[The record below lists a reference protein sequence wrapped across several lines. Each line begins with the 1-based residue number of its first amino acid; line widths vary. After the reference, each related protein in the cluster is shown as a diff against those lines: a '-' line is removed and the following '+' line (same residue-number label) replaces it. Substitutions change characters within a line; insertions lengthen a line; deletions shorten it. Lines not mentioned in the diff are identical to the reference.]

1 MITLQRIVNSDR
13 MRILFSLT
21 EDSQMSPDLRKKRR
35 NSMNFSNTF
44 TPYKI
49 GNLMIKNR
57 LTVPAM
63 DSGVF
68 SPEGYVAQSTLDYY
82 GARAAGGFGL
92 IIIEIAAVEKRGVGM
107 PHEPN
112 VWSDDAIE
120 GLTKLANCIKNKGAR
135 TIVQLHHAGRETV
148 SAMAGEPIAA
158 PSSVPCPTNR
168 ETPHEF
174 TTQEV
179 YDLIRHYVEAA
190 VRCRKAGFDGVEIH
204 AAHGY
209 MGGQF
214 LSPRSNKRVDEFGG
228 GLDGRAYFMKL
239 VAEGIREACGDD
251 FVITARISSRENRIG
266 GLEIEESVVF
276 AQMLED
282 YGYDAR
288 HISAGTYETWQTI
301 VPPSSWQ
308 SGWNLGAARRI
319 KEAVDIPVISVGLFH
334 DPYTIETALKRGDCD
349 AVSLGRQSICDPDFP
364 NKMYAG
370 VIEDIIPCLGC
381 TQRCME
387 FNYPENLMPGD
398 WGVGCMLNPES
409 SHRADRLL
417 TPTDHPKNVVVVGAG
432 PAGLA
437 TAYMA
442 AGRGHKVTLLEKN
455 PASRVGGQFLIAAYP
470 PFKQGL
476 TKAIRYQLHMCRK
489 NGVDLRFDTEADPDM
504 IRELHPDVL
513 VMATGAQPL
522 VPEIKGIHGTGVV
535 LANDVLLGSPV
546 LKSSALI
553 IGGGEVGVETAE
565 YATDY
570 CTKVSIVEMLPEL
583 AEKLYLTVRND
594 LLKRLKEEEV
604 DVHCNTK
611 VLEFIPGGVIA
622 ECGGERITLDGY
634 DHVILALGSRS
645 YVPFDP
651 EGMAPEIYTV
661 GDAVKARDAKWA
673 IYEGYRTAQKI

>member
-1 MITLQRIVNSDR
+1 
-13 MRILFSLT
+13 
-21 EDSQMSPDLRKKRR
+21 
-35 NSMNFSNTF
+35 MNFEKTF
-44 TPYKI
+44 SPYKI
-49 GNLMIKNR
+49 GNLLVKNR
-57 LTVPAM
+57 LIVPAM

-68 SPEGYVAQSTLDYY
+68 DPNGLVVQSTLDYY

-92 IIIEIAAVEKRGVGM
+92 IIIEIAAVERRGVGM

-112 VWSDDAIE
+112 VWSDE
-120 GLTKLANCIKNKGAR
+120 GIAGMSKLANFIKNNGAR

-148 SAMAGEPIAA
+148 AAMAGEQIAA

-179 YDLIRHYVEAA
+179 YDLIQHYIDAA

-239 VAEGIREACGDD
+239 VVEGIKAACGDD
-251 FVITARISSRENRIG
+251 FVVTARISSKENRIG

-282 YGYDAR
+282 YGYDAL

-308 SGWNLGAARRI
+308 SGWNLAASRRI
-319 KEAVDIPVISVGLFH
+319 KEAVDIPVFSVGLFH

-349 AVSLGRQSICDPDFP
+349 GVSLGRQSICDPDFP
-364 NKMYAG
+364 NKMSAG

-409 SHRADRLL
+409 SHRADRMLR
-417 TPTDHPKNVVVVGAG
+417 PTDNPKNVVVVGAG
-432 PAGLA
+432 PAGM
-437 TAYMA
+437 TAAFMA
-442 AGRGHKVTLLEKN
+442 AGRGHRVTLLEKN
-455 PASRVGGQFLIAAYP
+455 DASRVGGQFLIAAYP

-476 TKAIRYQLHMCRK
+476 TRAIRYQLHMCRK
-489 NGVDLRFDTEADPDM
+489 NGVDMRFNTEATP
-504 IRELHPDVL
+504 ELIKELEPDVL
-513 VMATGAQPL
+513 IMATGATPI
-522 VPEIKGIHGTGVV
+522 VPDIPGIDGENVV
-535 LANDVLLGSPV
+535 QANDVLLGNPV
-546 LKSSALI
+546 LKSSVLI

-570 CTKVSIVEMLPEL
+570 CSKVSIVEMLPVL

-594 LLKRLKEEEV
+594 LIERLKKEEV
-604 DVHCNTK
+604 DVHVNTK
-611 VLEFIPGGVIA
+611 VLEFIPGGVVA
-622 ECGGERITLDGY
+622 ECGGEKITLDGY
-634 DHVILALGSRS
+634 DHVVLALGSKA

-651 EGMAPEIYTV
+651 AGLAPEVYTV
-661 GDAVKARDAKWA
+661 GDAVKARDTKWA
-673 IYEGYRTAQKI
+673 IYEAYRVAQSI